1 MRPSR
6 QGEAGEVAG
15 YVVEYNR
22 RTHVRRITE
31 FATPKEAMEH
41 RLKLEAERTDSNI
54 EIVALVSKSL
64 ETLKQTHSR
73 YFTGEELDVG
83 NGAR

>member
-31 FATPKEAMEH
+31 FATPQEAMEH

-73 YFTGEELDVG
+73 YFTGEELDFG

>member
-1 MRPSR
+1 M
-6 QGEAGEVAG
+6 GDVAG

-22 RTHVRRITE
+22 RTHARRITE
-31 FATPKEAMEH
+31 FATPREAMEH

-73 YFTGEELDVG
+73 YFTGEELNVG

>member
-6 QGEAGEVAG
+6 QGEVGEVAG

-31 FATPKEAMEH
+31 FATPQEAMEH
-41 RLKLEAERTDSNI
+41 RLKL
-54 EIVALVSKSL
+54 
-64 ETLKQTHSR
+64 
-73 YFTGEELDVG
+73 
-83 NGAR
+83 